1 MVFAECSAR
10 APAGRFRWTHRGVVP
25 LFRLLLVSL
34 FVGLSVLASAGAALA
49 QSPPAPSPLA
59 APLATTAPAPEPNP
73 REIGRLIDS
82 LENPDRRE
90 ALLTQLRALQQAEQ
104 AAKPERE
111 AEGLGTRLLTV
122 LSARLDNLGE
132 EVRTTGEV
140 VLNAPQGMRWLQRQA
155 LDPARQATWAWL
167 FAELALV
174 LVAGH
179 AVRLV
184 TTRLLGRPR
193 SILAA
198 RPFRSAIA
206 KVPLLLVRA
215 LMDLAPIA
223 AFAVAGFGVLVL
235 IDPPETVRLLG
246 IAFLNASLFVQVV
259 LLVMRGLLSPRS
271 TNLRLVPMSD
281 AAARRLLVWSRA
293 IAATTVYGLFAAG
306 TARTL
311 GLPEQ
316 SYDTLVKLVG
326 LADAVMLAALVL
338 QSRVAVASWLRG
350 EISAAPPVPD
360 REAGTAPAARTTRPG
375 RLLRAAGRR
384 LANVW
389 HAVAILYIVA
399 LFGIWAL
406 DVEGGLWFVLRATAV
421 SLVATA
427 VARVVGR
434 GIARGARALR
444 RRLDR
449 ERSTWGEQRIK
460 RYVGPGTRLLHWTV
474 AVLAGL
480 VVLDAWG
487 LDVRGSLETAL
498 GWRFVASGLAILLVG
513 AIALAVWE
521 VTNAVIERNLAT
533 TDRHGHAIQRSARI
547 RTLLPLLRN
556 ALMVL
561 LVAFVT
567 LIALSELGLDI
578 APLLAGAGVVGLAV
592 GFGAQ
597 TLVKDVITGLFILFE
612 DTISV
617 GDVVNVGGKGGLV
630 EGITI
635 RTIRLRDFDGTV
647 HTVPFSA
654 VTSISNMTKDFSY
667 YVFDVTVAYREDVDR
682 VVAVLH
688 EIGAGL
694 RADPRFAPLIL
705 EPLEV
710 LGVDAFQDSAVL
722 VKARIK
728 TLPIQQWNVGREFN
742 GRMKKRFGE
751 LGIAIPFPQRILH
764 IAPDGLVKA
773 SAYGEAAE

>member
-1 MVFAECSAR
+1 M
-10 APAGRFRWTHRGVVP
+10 
-25 LFRLLLVSL
+25 
-34 FVGLSVLASAGAALA
+34 
-49 QSPPAPSPLA
+49 
-59 APLATTAPAPEPNP
+59 
-73 REIGRLIDS
+73 
-82 LENPDRRE
+82 
-90 ALLTQLRALQQAEQ
+90 QQAEQ
-104 AAKPERE
+104 AAEPDRE
-111 AEGLGTRLLTV
+111 AEGLGTRLLTL

-155 LDPARQATWAWL
+155 LNPEQRATWAWL

-174 LVAGH
+174 LLAGH
-179 AVRLV
+179 SIRLV
-184 TTRLLGRPR
+184 TTRLLRRPR

-198 RPFRSAIA
+198 RPFHSAIA
-206 KVPLLLVRA
+206 KLPLLLVRA

-235 IDPPETVRLLG
+235 IDPPGTVRLLG
-246 IAFLNASLFVQVV
+246 VAFLNASLFVQVV

-271 TNLRLVPMSD
+271 TNLRLIPMSD
-281 AAARRLLVWSRA
+281 PAARRLLVWSRA

-306 TARTL
+306 AVRTL

-326 LADAVMLAALVL
+326 LADAIMLTTLVL
-338 QSRVAVASWLRG
+338 QSRAAVASWLRG
-350 EISAAPPVPD
+350 EISAAHQAPEHEKDVPS
-360 REAGTAPAARTTRPG
+360 AARTTRPG

-389 HAVAILYIVA
+389 HAVAILYIMA

-406 DVEGGLWFVLRATAV
+406 EVEGGLWFVLRATAV
-421 SLVATA
+421 SLATVV
-427 VARVVGR
+427 VARILAR
-434 GIARGARALR
+434 GIAQGSAGLR

-449 ERSTWGEQRIK
+449 QRSTWGEQRIK
-460 RYVGPGTRLLHWTV
+460 RYIGPGTRLLHWSI
-474 AVLAGL
+474 AVVAGL
-480 VVLDAWG
+480 VVLNAWG
-487 LDVRGSLETAL
+487 LDVRGVLETAL
-498 GWRFVASGLAILLVG
+498 GWRLLASSFAILLVG

-521 VTNAVIERNLAT
+521 LTNAVIERNLST
-533 TDRHGHAIQRSARI
+533 TDRNGHAIQRSARI

-556 ALMVL
+556 ALMVVL
-561 LVAFVT
+561 ITFVT
-567 LIALSELGLDI
+567 LITLSELGLDI
-578 APLLAGAGVVGLAV
+578 GPLLAGAGVVGLAV

-667 YVFDVTVAYREDVDR
+667 YVFDVLVAYREDVDR
-682 VVAVLH
+682 VVSVLH

-694 RADPRFAPLIL
+694 RTDPRFAPLIL

-710 LGVDAFQDSAVL
+710 LGIDAFQDSAVL
-722 VKARIK
+722 IKARIK
-728 TLPIQQWNVGREFN
+728 TMPIQQWNVGREFN
-742 GRMKKRFGE
+742 GRMKKRFNE

-764 IAPDGLVKA
+764 IAPNDLDRAGV
-773 SAYGEAAE
+773 YGEAAE

>member
-1 MVFAECSAR
+1 MAFVECSAH
-10 APAGRFRWTHRGVVP
+10 APANRRGRTNR
-25 LFRLLLVSL
+25 LFTTLLCLVFL
-34 FVGLSVLASAGAALA
+34 CLSVIATAGSAFA
-49 QSPPAPSPLA
+49 QSAPAEPATAQDPSPK
-59 APLATTAPAPEPNP
+59 
-73 REIGRLIDS
+73 EIGRLIDS
-82 LENPDRRE
+82 LETPTKRE
-90 ALLTQLRALQQAEQ
+90 ALLDQLKALQQAEQ
-104 AAKPERE
+104 AVKPDLGP
-111 AEGLGTRLLTV
+111 EGLGTRLLTM
-122 LSARLDNLGE
+122 LSSRLDDLGE

-155 LDPARQATWAWL
+155 LDPARRATWAWL

-174 LVAGH
+174 VVAGH
-179 AVRLV
+179 AARLV
-184 TTRLLGRPR
+184 ATRLLRRPR
-193 SILAA
+193 SVLAA
-198 RPFRSAIA
+198 RPFRSAFA
-206 KVPLLLVRA
+206 KIPLLLVRA

-235 IDPPETVRLLG
+235 IDPPGTVRLLG
-246 IAFLNASLFVQVV
+246 VAFLNASLFVQVV
-259 LLVMRGLLSPRS
+259 VLVMRGLLSPRS
-271 TNLRLVPMSD
+271 TNLRLIPMSD

-293 IAATTVYGLFAAG
+293 IAVSTVYGLFAAG

-326 LADAVMLAALVL
+326 LADSIMLTALVL
-338 QSRVAVASWLRG
+338 QSRAAVASWLRG
-350 EISAAPPVPD
+350 EISAAPPPV
-360 REAGTAPAARTTRPG
+360 EHGQAAAPAARTTRPG

-384 LANVW
+384 LANIW
-389 HAVAILYIVA
+389 HAVAILYIAA

-406 DVEGGLWFVLRATAV
+406 EVEGGLWFVLRATAV
-421 SLVATA
+421 SLVA
-427 VARVVGR
+427 VAAARMIGR
-434 GIARGARALR
+434 GIARGSKALR
-444 RRLDR
+444 LRLDR
-449 ERSTWGEQRIK
+449 QRSTWGDRRIK
-460 RYVGPGTRLLHWTV
+460 RYVGPGTRLLHW
-474 AVLAGL
+474 VLAGVTGL

-487 LDVRGSLETAL
+487 LDVRGTLETAM
-498 GWRFVASGLAILLVG
+498 GWRFLASGLAILLVG
-513 AIALAVWE
+513 VIALAVWE
-521 VTNAVIERNLAT
+521 LTNAVIERNLAT
-533 TDRHGHAIQRSARI
+533 TDRYGHAIQRSARI

-556 ALMVL
+556 ALMVVL
-561 LVAFVT
+561 ITFVM

-578 APLLAGAGVVGLAV
+578 GPLLAGAGVVGLAV

-647 HTVPFSA
+647 HTVPFSV
-654 VTSISNMTKDFSY
+654 VTSISNMTKDFSF

-682 VVAVLH
+682 VVSVLH

-694 RADPRFAPLIL
+694 RADQRFASLIL

-722 VKARIK
+722 IKARIK

-742 GRMKKRFGE
+742 GRMKKRFDE
-751 LGIAIPFPQRILH
+751 LGITIPFPQRTLH
-764 IAPDGLVKA
+764 IAPTSLAKA
-773 SAYGEAAE
+773 RAYGEAAE

>member
-1 MVFAECSAR
+1 M
-10 APAGRFRWTHRGVVP
+10 
-25 LFRLLLVSL
+25 
-34 FVGLSVLASAGAALA
+34 LSS
-49 QSPPAPSPLA
+49 
-59 APLATTAPAPEPNP
+59 
-73 REIGRLIDS
+73 
-82 LENPDRRE
+82 
-90 ALLTQLRALQQAEQ
+90 
-104 AAKPERE
+104 
-111 AEGLGTRLLTV
+111 
-122 LSARLDNLGE
+122 RLDDLGQ

-140 VLNAPQGMRWLQRQA
+140 VLYAPQELRWLQRQVM
-155 LDPARQATWAWL
+155 DPARQATWAWL

-174 LVAGH
+174 VVAGH
-179 AVRLV
+179 AARLV
-184 TTRLLGRPR
+184 AAHLLRRPR
-193 SILAA
+193 SVLAA
-198 RPFRSAIA
+198 RPFHSAIA

-235 IDPPETVRLLG
+235 IDPPSTVRLLG

-259 LLVMRGLLSPRS
+259 VLVMRGLLSPRS
-271 TNLRLVPMSD
+271 TNLRLIPMSD

-293 IAATTVYGLFAAG
+293 IAVSTVYGLFAAG
-306 TARTL
+306 TARTQ

-326 LADAVMLAALVL
+326 LADAVMLTVLVL
-338 QSRVAVASWLRG
+338 QSRAAVASWLRG
-350 EISAAPPVPD
+350 EISAAPAPV
-360 REAGTAPAARTTRPG
+360 EHGQGAVPAAKTTRPG
-375 RLLRAAGRR
+375 RILRAAGRR

-406 DVEGGLWFVLRATAV
+406 EVEGGLWFVLRATAV
-421 SLVATA
+421 SLVAVA
-427 VARVVGR
+427 VARMIGR
-434 GIARGARALR
+434 GIARGSTALR
-444 RRLDR
+444 LRLDR
-449 ERSTWGEQRIK
+449 QRSTWGDRRIK
-460 RYVGPGTRLLHWTV
+460 RYIGPGTRLLHWALA
-474 AVLAGL
+474 AVTGL
-480 VVLDAWG
+480 TVLDAWG
-487 LDVRGSLETAL
+487 LDVRGTLETAM
-498 GWRFVASGLAILLVG
+498 GWRFLASGLAILLVA

-521 VTNAVIERNLAT
+521 LTNAVIERNLAT
-533 TDRHGHAIQRSARI
+533 TDRYGHAIQRSARI

-556 ALMVL
+556 ALMVVL
-561 LVAFVT
+561 LTFVT
-567 LIALSELGLDI
+567 LITLSELGLDI
-578 APLLAGAGVVGLAV
+578 GPLLAGAGVVGLAV

-654 VTSISNMTKDFSY
+654 VTSISNMTKDFSF

-682 VVAVLH
+682 VVSVLH
-688 EIGAGL
+688 EIGAGM
-694 RADPRFAPLIL
+694 RADQRFAPLIL

-722 VKARIK
+722 IKARIK

-742 GRMKKRFGE
+742 GRMKKRFDE
-751 LGIAIPFPQRILH
+751 LGITIPFPQRILH
-764 IAPDGLVKA
+764 IAPTSLAKA
-773 SAYGEAAE
+773 RTYGEAAE

>member
-1 MVFAECSAR
+1 MVFAECSVR
-10 APAGRFRWTHRGVVP
+10 ASADHCRWTRSTIVT
-25 LFRLLLVSL
+25 LFCLVSI
-34 FVGLSVLASAGAALA
+34 GLSLLASAGSAAA
-49 QSPPAPSPLA
+49 QSALPTPAPA
-59 APLATTAPAPEPNP
+59 ATPSSAEPNP
-73 REIGRLIDS
+73 KEIGRLIDS
-82 LENPDRRE
+82 LESPAKRE
-90 ALLTQLRALQQAEQ
+90 ELLNQLKALQQAEQ

-111 AEGLGTRLLTV
+111 MEGLGTRLLTV

-155 LDPARQATWAWL
+155 LDPARRATWAWL

-179 AVRLV
+179 SIRLV
-184 TTRLLGRPR
+184 TTRLLSRPR
-193 SILAA
+193 SILTA
-198 RPFRSAIA
+198 RPFHSAIA

-223 AFAVAGFGVLVL
+223 AFAFAGFGVLVL
-235 IDPPETVRLLG
+235 IDPPATIRLLG
-246 IAFLNASLFVQVV
+246 VAFLNASLFVQVV

-271 TNLRLVPMSD
+271 TNLRLIPMSD
-281 AAARRLLVWSRA
+281 ASARRLLMWSRA
-293 IAATTVYGLFAAG
+293 IASTTVYGLFAAG
-306 TARTL
+306 SVRTL

-326 LADAVMLAALVL
+326 LADAIMLTALVL

-350 EISAAPPVPD
+350 EISAAPSVP
-360 REAGTAPAARTTRPG
+360 EQGQAVPPAARTTRPG

-399 LFGIWAL
+399 LFVIWAL
-406 DVEGGLWFVLRATAV
+406 EVEGGLWFVLRATAV
-421 SLVATA
+421 SMA
-427 VARVVGR
+427 VIAIARIVGR
-434 GIARGARALR
+434 GIAQGSAALR

-449 ERSTWGEQRIK
+449 QRSTWGEQRIK
-460 RYVGPGTRLLHWTV
+460 RYVGPGTRLLHWSV
-474 AVLAGL
+474 AVLTGL

-487 LDVRGSLETAL
+487 LDVHGAVETAL
-498 GWRFVASGLAILLVG
+498 GWQFIASSLAILLVG

-521 VTNAVIERNLAT
+521 LTNAVIERNLAT
-533 TDRHGHAIQRSARI
+533 TDRNGHTIQRSARI

-561 LVAFVT
+561 LTTFVT
-567 LIALSELGLDI
+567 LITLSELGLDI
-578 APLLAGAGVVGLAV
+578 GPLLAGAGVVGLAV

-667 YVFDVTVAYREDVDR
+667 YVFDVTVAYREDADR
-682 VVAVLH
+682 VVSVLH

-710 LGVDAFQDSAVL
+710 LGIDAFQDSAVL
-722 VKARIK
+722 IKARIK

-764 IAPDGLVKA
+764 IAPNGLSKA
-773 SAYGEAAE
+773 NAYGEAAE

>member
-1 MVFAECSAR
+1 MSG
-10 APAGRFRWTHRGVVP
+10 PA
-25 LFRLLLVSL
+25 
-34 FVGLSVLASAGAALA
+34 A
-49 QSPPAPSPLA
+49 
-59 APLATTAPAPEPNP
+59 EPNP
-73 REIGRLIDS
+73 KEIGRLIES
-82 LENPDRRE
+82 LETPATRE
-90 ALLTQLRALQQAEQ
+90 ALLNQLRALQQAEQ
-104 AAKPERE
+104 AAEPDRE
-111 AEGLGTRLLTV
+111 AEGLGTRLLTI

-155 LDPARQATWAWL
+155 LNPEQRATWAWL

-174 LVAGH
+174 LLAGH
-179 AVRLV
+179 STRLV
-184 TTRLLGRPR
+184 TTRLLRRPR
-193 SILAA
+193 AILAA
-198 RPFRSAIA
+198 RPFHSAIA
-206 KVPLLLVRA
+206 KLPLLLVRA

-235 IDPPETVRLLG
+235 IDPPVTVRLLG
-246 IAFLNASLFVQVV
+246 VAFLNASLFVQVV

-271 TNLRLVPMSD
+271 TNLRLIPMSD
-281 AAARRLLVWSRA
+281 PAARRLLLWGRA
-293 IAATTVYGLFAAG
+293 IAAATVYGLFAAG
-306 TARTL
+306 TVRTL

-326 LADAVMLAALVL
+326 LADAIMLTTLVL
-338 QSRVAVASWLRG
+338 QSRAAVASWLRG
-350 EISAAPPVPD
+350 EISAAHQAPEHEKDVPV
-360 REAGTAPAARTTRPG
+360 AARTTRPG

-389 HAVAILYIVA
+389 HAVAILYIMA

-406 DVEGGLWFVLRATAV
+406 EVEGGLWFVLRATAV
-421 SLVATA
+421 SLTTVA
-427 VARVVGR
+427 VARILAR
-434 GIARGARALR
+434 GIARGSAGLR
-444 RRLDR
+444 HRLDR
-449 ERSTWGEQRIK
+449 QRSTWGEHRIK
-460 RYVGPGTRLLHWTV
+460 RYIGPATRLLHWSV
-474 AVLAGL
+474 AVAAGL
-480 VVLDAWG
+480 VVLNAWG
-487 LDVRGSLETAL
+487 LDVRGSLEMAL
-498 GWRFVASGLAILLVG
+498 GWRVLASSFAILLVG

-521 VTNAVIERNLAT
+521 LTNAVIERNLST
-533 TDRHGHAIQRSARI
+533 TDRNGHAIQRSARI

-556 ALMVL
+556 ALMVVL
-561 LVAFVT
+561 ITFVT
-567 LIALSELGLDI
+567 LITLSELGLDI
-578 APLLAGAGVVGLAV
+578 GPLLAGAGVVGLAV

-682 VVAVLH
+682 VVSVLH

-710 LGVDAFQDSAVL
+710 LGIDAFQDSAVL
-722 VKARIK
+722 IKARIK

-742 GRMKKRFGE
+742 GRMKKRFHE

-764 IAPDGLVKA
+764 IASTKLDRAGV
-773 SAYGEAAE
+773 YGEAAE

>member
-1 MVFAECSAR
+1 MV
-10 APAGRFRWTHRGVVP
+10 
-25 LFRLLLVSL
+25 
-34 FVGLSVLASAGAALA
+34 
-49 QSPPAPSPLA
+49 
-59 APLATTAPAPEPNP
+59 
-73 REIGRLIDS
+73 DS
-82 LENPDRRE
+82 LENPAKRE
-90 ALLTQLRALQQAEQ
+90 ELLDQLKALQQVEQ
-104 AAKPERE
+104 AAKPERDTE
-111 AEGLGTRLLTV
+111 RLGTRLLTV

-140 VLNAPQGMRWLQRQA
+140 VLAAPQGMRWLQRQA
-155 LDPARQATWAWL
+155 LDPAKRATWAWL

-179 AVRLV
+179 SIRLV
-184 TTRLLGRPR
+184 TIRLLSRPR

-198 RPFRSAIA
+198 RPFHSAIA
-206 KVPLLLVRA
+206 KIPLLLVRA

-223 AFAVAGFGVLVL
+223 AFAFAGFGVLVL
-235 IDPPETVRLLG
+235 IDPPTTVRLLG
-246 IAFLNASLFVQVV
+246 VAFLNASLFVQVV

-271 TNLRLVPMSD
+271 TNLRLIPMSD
-281 AAARRLLVWSRA
+281 ASARRLLLWSQT

-306 TARTL
+306 TVRTL

-326 LADAVMLAALVL
+326 LADAIMLTALVL
-338 QSRVAVASWLRG
+338 QSRAAVASWLRG
-350 EISAAPPVPD
+350 EISAAPSVPD
-360 REAGTAPAARTTRPG
+360 QEPGEAHAARTTRPG

-384 LANVW
+384 LANIW

-406 DVEGGLWFVLRATAV
+406 EVEGGLLFVLRATAV
-421 SLVATA
+421 SMA
-427 VARVVGR
+427 VIAIARIAGR
-434 GIARGARALR
+434 GIAQGSAALR

-449 ERSTWGEQRIK
+449 ERSTWGERRIK
-460 RYVGPGTRLLHWTV
+460 RYVGPGTRLLHWSV

-487 LDVRGSLETAL
+487 LNIRGSVETAL
-498 GWRFVASGLAILLVG
+498 GWRFVASSLAILLVAG
-513 AIALAVWE
+513 IALAVWE
-521 VTNAVIERNLAT
+521 LTNAVIERNLAT
-533 TDRHGHAIQRSARI
+533 TDRNGHTIQRSARI

-561 LVAFVT
+561 LTTFVT

-578 APLLAGAGVVGLAV
+578 GPLLAGAGVVGLAV

-667 YVFDVTVAYREDVDR
+667 YVFDVAVSYGEDVDR
-682 VVAVLH
+682 VVSVLH

-705 EPLEV
+705 ESLEV
-710 LGVDAFQDSAVL
+710 LGIDAFQESTVV

-742 GRMKKRFGE
+742 GRMKKRFAE

-764 IAPDGLVKA
+764 MAPNGMSKA
-773 SAYGEAAE
+773 NAYGEAAE

>member
-1 MVFAECSAR
+1 MVFAVCSASASANR
-10 APAGRFRWTHRGVVP
+10 CRWTSGVVII
-25 LFRLLLVSL
+25 LFYLVSAGMSL
-34 FVGLSVLASAGAALA
+34 LASAGPASA
-49 QSPPAPSPLA
+49 QSPLPTPVPATGSA
-59 APLATTAPAPEPNP
+59 ATAAADPNP
-73 REIGRLIDS
+73 KEIGRLIDS
-82 LENPDRRE
+82 LESPAKRE
-90 ALLTQLRALQQAEQ
+90 ELLNQLRALQQAEQ
-104 AAKPERE
+104 AFKPERE
-111 AEGLGTRLLTV
+111 TEGLGTRLLTV

-140 VLNAPQGMRWLQRQA
+140 VLNAPQGMRWLQRQV

-174 LVAGH
+174 LLAGH
-179 AVRLV
+179 SVRLI
-184 TTRLLGRPR
+184 TTRLLSRPR

-215 LMDLAPIA
+215 MMDLAPIA
-223 AFAVAGFGVLVL
+223 AFAFAGFGVLVL
-235 IDPPETVRLLG
+235 IDPPAAVRLLG
-246 IAFLNASLFVQVV
+246 VAFLNASLFVQVV

-271 TNLRLVPMSD
+271 TNLRLIAISD
-281 AAARRLLVWSRA
+281 ASARRLLVWSRA
-293 IAATTVYGLFAAG
+293 IASSTVYGLFAAG

-326 LADAVMLAALVL
+326 LADAIMLTVLVL
-338 QSRVAVASWLRG
+338 RSRVAVASWLRG
-350 EISAAPPVPD
+350 EISAAPSVPEQGGPEQG
-360 REAGTAPAARTTRPG
+360 RAVPPAARMTRPG

-399 LFGIWAL
+399 LFVIWAL

-421 SLVATA
+421 SLA
-427 VARVVGR
+427 VIAIARIVGR
-434 GIARGARALR
+434 GIARGSSALR

-449 ERSTWGEQRIK
+449 QHSTWGDQRIK
-460 RYVGPGTRLLHWTV
+460 RYVGPGTRLMHWSVVMVT
-474 AVLAGL
+474 GL

-487 LDVRGSLETAL
+487 LNVRGALETAL
-498 GWRFVASGLAILLVG
+498 GWRLIGSSLAILLVG

-521 VTNAVIERNLAT
+521 LTNVVIERTLAT
-533 TDRHGHAIQRSARI
+533 TDRHGHTIQRSARI

-561 LVAFVT
+561 LTTFVT

-578 APLLAGAGVVGLAV
+578 GPLLAGAGVVGLAV

-612 DTISV
+612 DTISI

-682 VVAVLH
+682 VVSVLH

-710 LGVDAFQDSAVL
+710 LGIDAFQESAVL

-728 TLPIQQWNVGREFN
+728 TLPIQQWTVGREFN
-742 GRMKKRFGE
+742 GRMKKRFNE
-751 LGIAIPFPQRILH
+751 LEIAIPFPQRILH
-764 IAPDGLVKA
+764 VA
-773 SAYGEAAE
+773 STAIPRANAYGEAAE

>member
-1 MVFAECSAR
+1 MAFVECSAQ
-10 APAGRFRWTHRGVVP
+10 APADRRGRTNR
-25 LFRLLLVSL
+25 LFTTLICLVFL
-34 FVGLSVLASAGAALA
+34 CLSVVATAGSAFAQAMPAAPVQA
-49 QSPPAPSPLA
+49 QDPSPK
-59 APLATTAPAPEPNP
+59 
-73 REIGRLIDS
+73 EIGRLIDS
-82 LENPDRRE
+82 LETPAKRE
-90 ALLTQLRALQQAEQ
+90 ALLDQLKALQQAEQ
-104 AAKPERE
+104 AAKPDRE
-111 AEGLGTRLLTV
+111 PEGLGTRLLTM
-122 LSARLDNLGE
+122 LSSRLDDLGE

-155 LDPARQATWAWL
+155 MDPARQATWAWL
-167 FAELALV
+167 FAELV
-174 LVAGH
+174 LVVLAGH
-179 AVRLV
+179 AARLV
-184 TTRLLGRPR
+184 ATRLLRRPR

-198 RPFRSAIA
+198 RPFGSAIA
-206 KVPLLLVRA
+206 KIPLLLVRA

-235 IDPPETVRLLG
+235 IDPPSTVRLLG
-246 IAFLNASLFVQVV
+246 VAFLNASLFVQVV
-259 LLVMRGLLSPRS
+259 VLVMRGLLSPRS
-271 TNLRLVPMSD
+271 SNLRLIPMDD

-293 IAATTVYGLFAAG
+293 IAFSTVYGLFAAG

-316 SYDTLVKLVG
+316 SYVTLVKLVG
-326 LADAVMLAALVL
+326 LADAIMLTALVL
-338 QSRVAVASWLRG
+338 QSRAAVASWLRG
-350 EISAAPPVPD
+350 EISS
-360 REAGTAPAARTTRPG
+360 APAPVEHGQATVHAAKTTRPG

-406 DVEGGLWFVLRATAV
+406 EVEGGLWFVLRATAV
-421 SLVATA
+421 SLVA
-427 VARVVGR
+427 VAIARMIGR
-434 GIARGARALR
+434 GIARGSTALR
-444 RRLDR
+444 LRLDR
-449 ERSTWGEQRIK
+449 QRSTWGDRRIK
-460 RYVGPGTRLLHWTV
+460 RYIGPGTRVLHWG
-474 AVLAGL
+474 LAGVTGL

-487 LDVRGSLETAL
+487 LDVRGTLETAM
-498 GWRFVASGLAILLVG
+498 GWRFLASGLAILLVA

-521 VTNAVIERNLAT
+521 LTNAVIERNLAT
-533 TDRHGHAIQRSARI
+533 TDRYGHAIQRSARI

-556 ALMVL
+556 ALMVVL
-561 LVAFVT
+561 LTFVT
-567 LIALSELGLDI
+567 LITLSELGLDI
-578 APLLAGAGVVGLAV
+578 GPLLAGAGVVGLAV

-654 VTSISNMTKDFSY
+654 VTSISNMTKDFSF

-682 VVAVLH
+682 VVSVLH
-688 EIGAGL
+688 EIGAGM
-694 RADPRFAPLIL
+694 RADQRFAPLIL

-710 LGVDAFQDSAVL
+710 LGIDAFRDSAVL
-722 VKARIK
+722 IKARIK

-742 GRMKKRFGE
+742 GRMKKRFDE
-751 LGIAIPFPQRILH
+751 LGITIPFPQRTLH
-764 IAPDGLVKA
+764 IAPGSLAKA

>member
-1 MVFAECSAR
+1 MVFAACNAR
-10 APAGRFRWTHRGVVP
+10 APADRCRWTRNAFII
-25 LFRLLLVSL
+25 LFCLVSL
-34 FVGLSVLASAGAALA
+34 GMSILASAGPAFA
-49 QSPPAPSPLA
+49 QSPLTTPAPASTSA
-59 APLATTAPAPEPNP
+59 AEPNP
-73 REIGRLIDS
+73 KEIGRVIDS
-82 LENPDRRE
+82 LESPAKRE
-90 ALLTQLRALQQAEQ
+90 ELLNQLRALQQAEQ

-111 AEGLGTRLLTV
+111 TEGLGTRLLTV

-140 VLNAPQGMRWLQRQA
+140 VLNAPQGMRWLQRQV
-155 LDPARQATWAWL
+155 LDPARQTTWAWL

-179 AVRLV
+179 SIRLI
-184 TTRLLGRPR
+184 TTRLLSRPR

-198 RPFRSAIA
+198 RPFHSAIA
-206 KVPLLLVRA
+206 KLPLLLVRA

-223 AFAVAGFGVLVL
+223 AFAFAGFGVLVL
-235 IDPPETVRLLG
+235 IDPPATMRLLG
-246 IAFLNASLFVQVV
+246 VAFLNASLFVQVV

-281 AAARRLLVWSRA
+281 ASAHRLLLWSRA
-293 IAATTVYGLFAAG
+293 IASSTVYGLFAAG

-326 LADAVMLAALVL
+326 LADAIMLTALVL

-350 EISAAPPVPD
+350 EISAAPPVP
-360 REAGTAPAARTTRPG
+360 EPGPAVAPAVRTTRPG

-399 LFGIWAL
+399 LFVIWAL
-406 DVEGGLWFVLRATAV
+406 EVEGGLWFVLRATAV
-421 SLVATA
+421 SLA
-427 VARVVGR
+427 VIAIARIVGR
-434 GIARGARALR
+434 GIAQGSAALR

-449 ERSTWGEQRIK
+449 QRTTWGEQRIK
-460 RYVGPGTRLLHWTV
+460 RYVGPGTRLMHWSV
-474 AVLAGL
+474 AVLTGL

-487 LDVRGSLETAL
+487 LDVRGAVETAL
-498 GWRFVASGLAILLVG
+498 GWRLIGSSLAILLVG

-521 VTNAVIERNLAT
+521 LTNAVIERNLAT
-533 TDRHGHAIQRSARI
+533 TDRNGHTIQRSARI

-561 LVAFVT
+561 LTTFVT
-567 LIALSELGLDI
+567 LITLSELGLDI
-578 APLLAGAGVVGLAV
+578 GPLLAGAGVVGLAV

-682 VVAVLH
+682 VVSVLH

-710 LGVDAFQDSAVL
+710 LGIDAFQDSAVL
-722 VKARIK
+722 IKARIK

-751 LGIAIPFPQRILH
+751 LGVAIPFPQRILH
-764 IAPDGLVKA
+764 IAPDGMAKA
-773 SAYGEAAE
+773 NAYGEAAE